1 MIRDHFERSGAWLF
15 RWRSY
20 LPLLL
25 FGMVLLGM
33 RDFDYP
39 AETHERPGAWS
50 MVCLAVGLAG
60 LAVRSLACGY
70 SALGTSG
77 RVTSTQQADA
87 LNTTGIYSLVRHPLY
102 LGNYLMWISVALLSH
117 TVWVPAAVTLIFW
130 LFYERIM
137 VVEEAFLAKKF
148 GATFARW
155 AAATPAFIPALRSW
169 NPPNCRFNWRRVF
182 RRERSSVLGLATSF
196 AAFDLIVGS
205 LARGTL
211 HIDRFWLIFL
221 GVALA
226 YYIVM
231 TFEKRV
237 ARRAAKKTAAGK
249 AAVHSSS
256 APPVARRKMT
266 P

>member
-20 LPLLL
+20 LPVLL
-25 FGMVLLGM
+25 FGLVLLGM

-39 AETHERPGAWS
+39 AETHESPGAWS

-60 LAVRSLACGY
+60 LAIRSLACGY

-77 RVTSTQQADA
+77 RVTSIQQADA

-102 LGNYLMWISVALLSH
+102 LGNYLMWISVALLTH
-117 TVWVPAAVTLIFW
+117 TFWVPAAVTLIFW

-148 GATFARW
+148 GATYARW
-155 AAATPAFIPALRSW
+155 AASTPAFIPALRLWSA
-169 NPPNCRFNWRRVF
+169 PNCPFNWRRVF
-182 RRERSSVLGLATSF
+182 RRERSSVLGLTATF

-205 LARGTL
+205 LARGAL
-211 HIDRFWLIFL
+211 HIDRLWLIL
-221 GVALA
+221 VGVALA
-226 YYIVM
+226 YYLVM
-231 TFEKRV
+231 TFEKRA
-237 ARRAAKKTAAGK
+237 ARRAQKRTAAGK
-249 AAVHSSS
+249 AAVQSSS
-256 APPVARRKMT
+256 APPVARRKAA